1 MKNNKLVMTMFI
13 LLVIIALVG
22 TVAIIT
28 LLNTNNN
35 QGKDSKPT
43 IDEILEMSVD
53 IKEITTNLASNDFI
67 RISFKIQTDSK
78 ESKEELQKR
87 DFQVNNIIILELSG
101 LEVEEIQ
108 GKEGQLKLE
117 ETLKTKINEILQE
130 GKVQKVYITQFLLQ

>member
-22 TVAIIT
+22 AVAIIM

-43 IDEILEMSVD
+43 IDEVLEMSVD

-78 ESKEELQKR
+78 ECERRTS
-87 DFQVNNIIILELSG
+87 
-101 LEVEEIQ
+101 
-108 GKEGQLKLE
+108 
-117 ETLKTKINEILQE
+117 ETRFSSQ
-130 GKVQKVYITQFLLQ
+130 

>member
-1 MKNNKLVMTMFI
+1 MFI

-22 TVAIIT
+22 AVAIIM
-28 LLNTNNN
+28 LLNTNN
-35 QGKDSKPT
+35 QSKSSEPT
-43 IDEILEMSVD
+43 IDEVLEMSVD

-78 ESKEELQKR
+78 KAKEELQKR

-130 GKVQKVYITQFLLQ
+130 GKVQQVYITQFLLQ

>member
-1 MKNNKLVMTMFI
+1 MFI

-22 TVAIIT
+22 AVAIIM
-28 LLNTNNN
+28 LLNTNN
-35 QGKDSKPT
+35 QSKSSEPT
-43 IDEILEMSVD
+43 IDEVLEMSVD

-78 ESKEELQKR
+78 EAKEELQKR

>member
-1 MKNNKLVMTMFI
+1 MFI

-22 TVAIIT
+22 AVAIIM
-28 LLNTNNN
+28 LLNTNN
-35 QGKDSKPT
+35 QSKSSEPT
-43 IDEILEMSVD
+43 IDEVLEMSVD

-78 ESKEELQKR
+78 DAKEELEKR